1 MFLSSSDGIFNVE
14 DEALHPFTRQRSLIR
29 FAILLG
35 TLAWGTSPT
44 FALEQAPVKKKVVH
58 SPSTAAKK
66 PATGKSV
73 AKAPVKAPFRASAK
87 APVRTVAVP
96 HVVARAQVKH
106 TAAAMQASATNQA
119 IVARVS
125 AGKKLSARS
134 AWKAPN
140 YADSLEGD
148 NVDGEDL
155 LVRRAAV
162 DALGPLN
169 GSIVVTDANTGRVL
183 TIVNQKLTFKSGY
196 QPCSTV
202 KVPVALAALSENVVD
217 RETPFQL
224 TRRKTI
230 AMTEAIAHSN
240 NLYFANLGQKLGFER
255 VSYYARMFGLG
266 EKAGLDIAGEQAGTL
281 PAEEPKLGVGMMTS
295 FGEGITLTPLEY
307 AALIGA
313 VANGG
318 TLYYLQY
325 PKTDQDAQTLVPRV
339 KRRLDIDNIV
349 SEIKPGMMG
358 AVEYG
363 TARRAGF
370 DPNVPIYG
378 KTGTCTDH
386 WSPTHLGWFGSFV
399 DAGKNKYVVVVLLT
413 GGKLVSGPAASG
425 VAGNVY
431 KTLSASNFYN
441 RQPQEIS
448 PAAMITAVGTGS
460 N

>member
-1 MFLSSSDGIFNVE
+1 MFLLSSDRIFNVE
-14 DEALHPFTRQRSLIR
+14 DEALLPFTRQRSLMR

-35 TLAWGTSPT
+35 TLALGTILT
-44 FALEQAPVKKKVVH
+44 FAAEPLPAKKKVVH
-58 SPSTAAKK
+58 TAAKK
-66 PATGKSV
+66 AATGKPV
-73 AKAPVKAPFRASAK
+73 AKAPVRASAK
-87 APVRTVAVP
+87 APVKSAVGVP

-106 TAAAMQASATNQA
+106 TVASTQASATNQA
-119 IVARVS
+119 IVARVN
-125 AGKKLSARS
+125 AGKRPAARS

-140 YADSLEGD
+140 YADSLDGD

-183 TIVNQKLTFKSGY
+183 TIVNQKLAFKSGY

-217 RETPFQL
+217 RETPYHL
-224 TRRKTI
+224 TKRKTI

-240 NLYFANLGQKLGFER
+240 NQYFANLGEKLGFER

-281 PAEEPKLGVGMMTS
+281 PAEEPKSGVGMMTS
-295 FGEGITLTPLEY
+295 FGDGISLTPLEY

-325 PKTDQDAQTLVPRV
+325 PKTDQDAQSLVPRV
-339 KRRLDIDNIV
+339 KRRLDIDNLV

-363 TARRAGF
+363 TARRVGF
-370 DPNVPIYG
+370 DPNVPVYG

-448 PAAMITAVGTGS
+448 PAAMITGVGTGS

>member
-1 MFLSSSDGIFNVE
+1 MHLFIW
-14 DEALHPFTRQRSLIR
+14 QRSLIR
-29 FAILLG
+29 LAIFLG
-35 TLAWGTSPT
+35 TLAWGTSLA
-44 FALEQAPVKKKVVH
+44 FAVEAVPVKKKVVH
-58 SPSTAAKK
+58 STSGAKK
-66 PATGKSV
+66 PATGKAV
-73 AKAPVKAPFRASAK
+73 AKAPVRK
-87 APVRTVAVP
+87 APVKSVAGVP
-96 HVVARAQVKH
+96 HVVARAAVKH

-125 AGKKLSARS
+125 AGKKLPARS

-217 RETPFQL
+217 RETPFHL

>member
-1 MFLSSSDGIFNVE
+1 LF
-14 DEALHPFTRQRSLIR
+14 PFIRQRLSIR

-35 TLAWGTSPT
+35 TLAWASSFLAAETTATNP
-44 FALEQAPVKKKVVH
+44 AIKKKVVH
-58 SPSTAAKK
+58 AAPGTAAKR
-66 PATGKSV
+66 AVT
-73 AKAPVKAPFRASAK
+73 AKAGVKPPVHAKAGIKGPVKTAAMPHVIAK
-87 APVRTVAVP
+87 AG
-96 HVVARAQVKH
+96 VKH
-106 TAAAMQASATNQA
+106 AAPAIQAAATNQA
-119 IVARVS
+119 IVSRMTARQPR
-125 AGKKLSARS
+125 G

-169 GSIVVTDANTGRVL
+169 GSIVVTDASTGRVL
-183 TIVNQKLTFKSGY
+183 TIVNQKLAFKPGY

-217 RETPFQL
+217 RETLFHL
-224 TRRKTI
+224 TKRKTI

-240 NLYFANLGQKLGFER
+240 NQYFADLGQKLGFER

-281 PAEEPKLGVGMMTS
+281 PAEEPKSGVGMMTS
-295 FGEGITLTPLEY
+295 FGDGISLTPLEY

-325 PKTDQDAQTLVPRV
+325 PKSDQDALALVPRV
-339 KRRLDIDNIV
+339 KRRLDIDNLV

-363 TARRAGF
+363 TARRVGF
-370 DPNVPIYG
+370 DPNLPIYG

-399 DAGKNKYVVVVLLT
+399 DTGKGKYVVVVLLT

-431 KTLSASNFYN
+431 KTLNASNFYN

-448 PAAMITAVGTGS
+448 PAAMVSAVGTGS

>member
-1 MFLSSSDGIFNVE
+1 M
-14 DEALHPFTRQRSLIR
+14 IR
-29 FAILLG
+29 FAILCG
-35 TLAWGTSPT
+35 TLAWASS
-44 FALEQAPVKKKVVH
+44 FLAAAEAPV
-58 SPSTAAKK
+58 SPAAKK
-66 PATGKSV
+66 KIVHATPGTAVKHAATGKTPV
-73 AKAPVKAPFRASAK
+73 RAKAPLRTSAK
-87 APVRTVAVP
+87 TAAMP
-96 HVVARAQVKH
+96 HVVAKAGLKH
-106 TAAAMQASATNQA
+106 TAAATQASVNQASVTNQA
-119 IVARVS
+119 IVARMN
-125 AGKKLSARS
+125 AGKRLPARS

-140 YADSLEGD
+140 YADSLDGD

-183 TIVNQKLTFKSGY
+183 SIVNQRLAFKPGY

-217 RETPFQL
+217 RETPFKL
-224 TRRKTI
+224 TRRKSI

-240 NLYFANLGQKLGFER
+240 NQYFADLGQKLGFER
-255 VSYYARMFGLG
+255 VSYYAKMFGLG
-266 EKAGLDIAGEQAGTL
+266 EKAGLDIEGEQAGVL
-281 PAEEPKLGVGMMTS
+281 PAEEPKSGVGMMTS
-295 FGEGITLTPLEY
+295 FGDGISLTPLEY
-307 AALIGA
+307 AAIIGA

-325 PKTDQDAQTLVPRV
+325 PKSDQDAQALVPRV
-339 KRRLDIDNIV
+339 KRRLDIDNLV

-363 TARRAGF
+363 TARRVGF
-370 DPNVPIYG
+370 DPNLPVYG

-399 DAGKNKYVVVVLLT
+399 DTGKGKYVVVVLLT

-431 KTLSASNFYN
+431 KALNASNFYN
-441 RQPQEIS
+441 RTAPEIS
-448 PAAMITAVGTGS
+448 PAAMVTAVGTGS

>member
-1 MFLSSSDGIFNVE
+1 LI
-14 DEALHPFTRQRSLIR
+14 PFIRQRSLIR
-29 FAILLG
+29 FAVLLG
-35 TLAWGTSPT
+35 TIAWGSS
-44 FALEQAPVKKKVVH
+44 FLFGMEPVKKKKVVH
-58 SPSTAAKK
+58 SATAA
-66 PATGKSV
+66 
-73 AKAPVKAPFRASAK
+73 AKHPVSAK
-87 APVRTVAVP
+87 AAGLKTPARTAAVP
-96 HVVARAQVKH
+96 RVVSKAAVKH
-106 TAAAMQASATNQA
+106 TAPLTQTAATNQA
-119 IVARVS
+119 IVARMN
-125 AGKKLSARS
+125 AGKRLPSKGV
-134 AWKAPN
+134 WKSPN

-169 GSIVVTDANTGRVL
+169 GSIVVTDALTGRIL
-183 TIVNQKLTFKSGY
+183 TIVNQKLAFKGGY

-217 RETPFQL
+217 RETPFHL
-224 TRRKTI
+224 TKRKTI

-240 NLYFANLGQKLGFER
+240 NQYFANLGEKLGFER
-255 VSYYARMFGLG
+255 VSYYAKMFGLG
-266 EKAGLDIAGEQAGTL
+266 EKAGLDIEGEQSGGL
-281 PAEEPKLGVGMMTS
+281 PTEVPKSGVGMMTS
-295 FGEGITLTPLEY
+295 FGDGITLTPLEY

-325 PKTDQDAQTLVPRV
+325 PKSDQEAQALVPRV
-339 KRRLDIDNIV
+339 KRRLDIDNLV

-363 TARRAGF
+363 TARRVGF
-370 DPNVPIYG
+370 DPNTPIYG
-378 KTGTCTDH
+378 KTGTCTDYRQ
-386 WSPTHLGWFGSFV
+386 PTHLGWFGSFV
-399 DAGKNKYVVVVLLT
+399 DAGKDSKYVVVVLLT

-431 KTLSASNFYN
+431 KTLSASNFYTHE
-441 RQPQEIS
+441 PKEIS
-448 PAAMITAVGTGS
+448 PAALITAVGTGA

>member
-1 MFLSSSDGIFNVE
+1 L
-14 DEALHPFTRQRSLIR
+14 
-29 FAILLG
+29 
-35 TLAWGTSPT
+35 
-44 FALEQAPVKKKVVH
+44 K
-58 SPSTAAKK
+58 TAAM
-66 PATGKSV
+66 
-73 AKAPVKAPFRASAK
+73 
-87 APVRTVAVP
+87 P
-96 HVVARAQVKH
+96 HVVAKAAVKH
-106 TAAAMQASATNQA
+106 TAPAAQASTTNQA
-119 IVARVS
+119 IVARMN
-125 AGKKLSARS
+125 AGKKLPSKGV
-134 AWKAPN
+134 WKAPN

-183 TIVNQKLTFKSGY
+183 TIVNQKLAFKSGY

-217 RETPFQL
+217 RETLFHI
-224 TRRKTI
+224 TKRRTI

-240 NLYFANLGQKLGFER
+240 NQYFADLGQKLGFER

-266 EKAGLDIAGEQAGTL
+266 EKAGLDIEGEQAGIL
-281 PAEEPKLGVGMMTS
+281 PPEEPKSGVGMMTS
-295 FGEGITLTPLEY
+295 FGDGISLTPLEY

-325 PKTDQDAQTLVPRV
+325 PKTDQDAQALVPRV
-339 KRRLDIDNIV
+339 KRRLDIDNLV

-363 TARRAGF
+363 TARRVGF
-370 DPNVPIYG
+370 DPNLPIYG

-399 DAGKNKYVVVVLLT
+399 DAGKGKYVVVVLLT

-431 KTLSASNFYN
+431 KSLSASNFYN

-448 PAAMITAVGTGS
+448 PTAMITAVGTGS